1 VFYLYSSGGA
11 TYLALPTSYRL
22 KIANFSYPPLI

>member
-1 VFYLYSSGGA
+1 MA
-11 TYLALPTSYRL
+11 